1 MKPTRL
7 FKGPLFPHRTSKRPQ
22 PLNAAD
28 PVARGVIDEEDFT
41 NRKAGRPTRKD
52 LEAQRRG
59 KEDHR
64 GE

>member
-7 FKGPLFPHRTSKRPQ
+7 FKGPLFLPSNHARALHE

-28 PVARGVIDEEDFT
+28 PVAHGNIDEEDFL

-52 LEAQRRG
+52 MEAT
-59 KEDHR
+59 KKDIDKP
-64 GE
+64 